1 MISRCAGTKVL
12 STPFAMIALGDFIQ
26 TLAVPDVK
34 LALQERL
41 APKIAPTVIH
51 ARLGSTTVGLLAPLA
66 IPAGPWFRRTGRHV
80 TAVRQAKF

>member
-12 STPFAMIALGDFIQ
+12 STPFAMIALGDFIH

-66 IPAGPWFRRTGRHV
+66 IPAGPGRHV
-80 TAVRQAKF
+80 TAVRQAKL

>member
-1 MISRCAGTKVL
+1 ML
-12 STPFAMIALGDFIQ
+12 PTPFAMIALGDFIQ

-51 ARLGSTTVGLLAPLA
+51 ARLGSTTNCLLERLA
-66 IPAGPWFRRTGRHV
+66 FPAGPWFRPTGHHV
-80 TAVRQAKF
+80 TAVRQAKL